1 MSRVHLSPRALLAI
15 IGALIIVAANAL
27 SVVTM
32 SPTEASWSDRVYGSS
47 TFGTHPDAGK
57 DRARGTA
64 AYGSMTYR
72 VANQEDLAKV
82 EVLGKAENSLT
93 GAATGPITRSVRG
106 ALLNVPATVDGTV
119 CARST
124 RMTLSSDACS
134 ADPGADKAAAFAQAK
149 SSELSV
155 SSFGLPIVRYAQGR
169 TAKPAIATAACK
181 PGQEGSAGL
190 LDGESVILGRSL
202 NQVEVPIP
210 AANRET
216 SEQRTWGSI
225 TYTARLQRTEV
236 KGIGYAKSELR
247 LHVEADG
254 ATGDPWILHVILA
267 NAECGLSRSIEEK
280 IPQPTATNFRSL
292 GGTASMARVLQQPS
306 PDPADVELAEDEA
319 AATPAGSDDEASAGG
334 TGNATESAPSQTDTP
349 QPTQS
354 TELHA
359 AEPKTEGSEPAPSHP
374 ATSEPTEPTSVLA
387 GPQDPEPVRVGREFA
402 VVTREGG
409 ELGTARIDD
418 IVRTPGCGVELTLTI
433 RTSAEAGPDRWASI
447 GPGDFAEVR
456 PGGSIRKAGRVS
468 PDCERAANSRVT
480 ALSAGREYEVVIAIA
495 LDDSAQRA
503 MLRPDGTAG
512 WMFDLPPLP
521 KDAATT
527 SPSASA
533 PTSSPATAPSEPGI
547 ESLVPTAEA

>member
-1 MSRVHLSPRALLAI
+1 MSRAHPSPRAPLAI
-15 IGALIIVAANAL
+15 IGALIIVAATAL

-32 SPTEASWSDRVYGSS
+32 SQTEASWSDRVYGSS

-134 ADPGADKAAAFAQAK
+134 ADPGADKAVAFAQAK

-155 SSFGLPIVRYAQGR
+155 SSFGLSIVSYAQGR
-169 TAKPAIATAACK
+169 TAKPAIATAACT
-181 PGQEGSAGL
+181 PGKEGSAGL
-190 LDGESVILGRSL
+190 LDGESVILGRFL

-216 SEQRTWGSI
+216 RAQRTWGSI

-236 KGIGYAKSELR
+236 EGIGYAKSELR

-267 NAECGLSRSIEEK
+267 NAECGLSRSIEEN

-306 PDPADVELAEDEA
+306 ADPADVELAKDEA
-319 AATPAGSDDEASAGG
+319 AATPAGSDDEASPGEA
-334 TGNATESAPSQTDTP
+334 GNATESAPSQTDTP

-354 TELHA
+354 PEPA
-359 AEPKTEGSEPAPSHP
+359 AEPKTEGSEPAPSQP
-374 ATSEPTEPTSVLA
+374 ATSEPTEPTTVLA
-387 GPQDPEPVRVGREFA
+387 GPQDPELVRVGREFA
-402 VVTREGG
+402 VINREGV
-409 ELGTARIDD
+409 ELGTARIGD
-418 IVRTPGCGVELTLTI
+418 IARTPGCGVELALSI
-433 RTSAEAGPDRWASI
+433 RTSAEAGPDRWTSI

-456 PGGSIRKAGRVS
+456 PGGTIRRAGTVS
-468 PDCERAANSRVT
+468 SDCEQAANSKTT
-480 ALSAGREYEVVIAIA
+480 ALSAGRQYEIIIAIA
-495 LDDSAQRA
+495 LDDSAQQA

-512 WMFDLPPLP
+512 WVFDLPPLP
-521 KDAATT
+521 KVTATT
-527 SPSASA
+527 SPSAPT
-533 PTSSPATAPSEPGI
+533 PTSSPATAPGEPSI
-547 ESLVPTAEA
+547 ESSVPTAEA